1 MEMKMSEGELLVMA
15 LGGDPAEAWEL
26 FEPAPVAPAPALVLV
41 EA

>member
-15 LGGDPAEAWEL
+15 LGGDPAEAWRS
-26 FEPAPVAPAPALVLV
+26 ALVLV